1 MAPNTRIC
9 ITTTPLEPLASFCLC
24 NIAGVA
30 NEQRIFDP
38 FSGSCAILLAAA
50 MIAPTCQTVGV
61 DIANDGLI
69 NRDHILQDF
78 AARGLAQPKAVFRGD
93 SMERTV
99 RDKARAAV
107 GDEPFDHIITDPP
120 YGIRERMDASEPS
133 PVEKLFEA
141 IADDRNRGKR
151 LLKIGG
157 KLVCFVPCHPEVNFA
172 EVLPS
177 QEKAEAAG
185 MKFILSREQ
194 PLNSQLSR
202 WLVSYECIR

>member
-1 MAPNTRIC
+1 
-9 ITTTPLEPLASFCLC
+9 
-24 NIAGVA
+24 
-30 NEQRIFDP
+30 
-38 FSGSCAILLAAA
+38 
-50 MIAPTCQTVGV
+50 MIAPMCQTVGV
-61 DIANDGLI
+61 DIAPDRLI
-69 NRDHILQDF
+69 DRDHILQDF
-78 AARGLAQPKAVFRGD
+78 ASRGLPQPNAVFLGD
-93 SMERTV
+93 SMDMTV

-133 PVEKLFEA
+133 PLEKLFEA

-151 LLKIGG
+151 LLKKGG
-157 KLVCFVPCHPEVNFA
+157 KVVCFVPCHPEINFA

-177 QEKAEAAG
+177 QQKTEAAG

-202 WLVSYECIR
+202 WLVSYACIR